1 VLGRVGGWQVR
12 LHKFLALCGV
22 ASRRAAEDLVAAGRV
37 TVNGY
42 VVSNVR
48 RGIDP
53 EDDDIRVDGARVE
66 PEPKVYIVLNKPK
79 GYLTTMS
86 DPHGRKTVSELV
98 ADVPQRVFPV
108 GRLDKDTEGL
118 LILTND
124 GELAYR
130 LTHPKFKI
138 PKTYR
143 ATVAGAVAEQ
153 TIDAL
158 RAGVQLLD
166 GRTAPAEVRAVSR
179 EGKTTCLEIR
189 IREGKKRQV
198 RRMCSAVGHEVLELK
213 RVAMGDV
220 VLKDVALGTWRY
232 LTPAELSRLRRAVS
246 ESGTRCGDKSQ

>member
-1 VLGRVGGWQVR
+1 MR

-48 RGIDP
+48 RGVNPDS
-53 EDDDIRVDGARVE
+53 DDIRVDGTRVE
-66 PEPKVYIVLNKPK
+66 PESKVYIMLNKPR
-79 GYLTTMS
+79 GYLTTMK
-86 DPHGRKTVSELV
+86 DPHGRKAVSELV
-98 ADVPQRVFPV
+98 GDIPQRVFPV

-130 LTHPKFKI
+130 LTHPRFNVT
-138 PKTYR
+138 KTYH
-143 ATVAGAVAEQ
+143 ATVAGAVSDQ
-153 TIDAL
+153 TIDTL
-158 RAGVQLLD
+158 RAGVQLSD

-179 EGKTTCLEIR
+179 ERGTSRLEIS

-198 RRMCSAVGHEVLELK
+198 RRMCSAMGHEVLELK
-213 RVAMGDV
+213 RVAMAGVVLRDV
-220 VLKDVALGTWRY
+220 VPGTWRY
-232 LTPAELSRLRRAVS
+232 LSPVELSQLRRETA
-246 ESGTRCGDKSQ
+246 ESDMRCADP